1 MFKYNAN
8 KLTPIFCKSTLMTFD
23 GGFDEVMF
31 WLDSASLQLIVS
43 TSIAARVASTI
54 SSPPT
59 ATPHTVVGVI
69 GAVVV
74 VVVLALVAGL
84 VVAVAKLKGYRL
96 RTPFSRRPAAHA
108 TPLPGRHAY
117 VNDVFVD
124 DRAASAASQLAAA
137 DTRPPAASQLAAADT
152 RAPAD
157 TNARAA
163 AGDRSSVVTSCAGSS
178 VVTSCAG
185 SSAYDYIRDEDVLP
199 LAVFR
204 SNVRRQAADG
214 GGQLEA
220 PLSNRD
226 SSGYLLPLS
235 NRDSSGYL
243 LPLPS
248 CEASTAV
255 SRERPPSAVG
265 ETVSMRAAG
274 RASSGAAEQV
284 DASVV

>member
-108 TPLPGRHAY
+108 TPLPGRHSY

-124 DRAASAASQLAAA
+124 DRAAS
-137 DTRPPAASQLAAADT
+137 AASQLAAADT

-178 VVTSCAG
+178 VVTSRAG